1 MTATVPDGPPVML
14 CRECDGMTFTLV
26 ACRCTYY
33 GNTLLVSDEDRA
45 PGEPYHNCLECDGVG
60 TVGRP
65 CHDCRQTGRRR
76 AQLVLT
82 VANLDTGAVASA
94 NVVPGVVEPA
104 RGPDADPGWY
114 LRLAPLLRDLAAR
127 VGATSWTDVNGAG
140 SPDGPLVML
149 PKQWRP
155 ELPASD
161 RKVLEA
167 DAIARCSHDP
177 WRLYLGR
184 TTSEPPRDPAAEL
197 ARLCRLADL
206 LCLDLVIEAR
216 RVEARRVEAR
226 TVGARTVGA
235 RRVDGR
241 PVDAGQ
247 VWTVDDLTW
256 HLRYEVSGGPV
267 PTEARCRAENLT
279 TAITGTS
286 DLDAF
291 YGLEERG
298 RTAPAHHL
306 TIGYRPPAEP
316 PDIDL
321 DQLERRILADCVDV
335 STGTPTFGAQA
346 IWRDDRWWH
355 TSLQV
360 ADTTE
365 TLSESSTGQI
375 HQRRGIVLRRG
386 WQPPAPSW
394 QGEAISYLEC
404 PDCDPTSRLRR
415 CYCRIGT
422 GVAAPDCPRCAG
434 AGRAPSPLRCDT
446 CRGSRRLYQDVTITL
461 TDLTSRVVHL
471 SWRVDA
477 AGWLTSEL
485 SWQVDDSRQPVGE
498 QTWRLGDRVPA
509 PHVGTHPGGKPL
521 HQLPARFRLG
531 ERARDFGVRPDDLTE
546 LDGGGDL
553 DHNLRYGTVTLH
565 RVGDDPLTEYVRSAA
580 RGRPGARLFVLA
592 RRPDV
597 PPLADLIRLA
607 LGLRLAV
614 TVTIVDH
621 VRNAGD
627 LRLIQDEC
635 WDVSVGARGGT
646 VVPADPPARSTP
658 EAATAFC
665 LDYLELVIAGAVPD
679 DPIAPIPVLQC
690 PTPTVVD
697 DPVPLLRR
705 LARHHA
711 GQPVAAHY
719 TGDTCQLLLRER
731 DSVRPLATAPTLPA
745 AVTVLGLLSG
755 HGDSDE

>member
-1 MTATVPDGPPVML
+1 MS
-14 CRECDGMTFTLV
+14 FILV
-26 ACRCTYY
+26 RCRCTYY
-33 GNTLLVSDEDRA
+33 GNKMLVSDDDRA

-104 RGPDADPGWY
+104 RGPEDDPGWY
-114 LRLAPLLRDLAAR
+114 LPVAPLLRDLAAR
-127 VGATSWTDVNGAG
+127 VGATSWTDVNGSG

-155 ELPASD
+155 DLPASD

-167 DAIARCSHDP
+167 DAIARRSNDP

-184 TTSEPPRDPAAEL
+184 TASEPPRDPAAEL

-226 TVGARTVGA
+226 RVEAGTVGA

-241 PVDAGQ
+241 PVDAGRIR
-247 VWTVDDLTW
+247 TVDDLTW
-256 HLRYEVSGGPV
+256 HLRYEVAGGPV
-267 PTEARCRAENLT
+267 PTEARCHADDLT
-279 TAITGTS
+279 AAITGTS
-286 DLDAF
+286 DLDAC

-306 TIGYRPPAEP
+306 ASGYRPPAEP

-321 DQLERRILADCVDV
+321 DQLERRIIADCVDV
-335 STGTPTFGAQA
+335 STGTPTAGAQA
-346 IWRDDRWWH
+346 IWRDGRWWH

-365 TLSESSTGQI
+365 ILSESPTGQI
-375 HQRRGIVLRRG
+375 HQRSRIIVERG

-394 QGEAISYLEC
+394 QGRPVPYVEC

-415 CYCRIGT
+415 CHCLLGT
-422 GVAAPDCPRCAG
+422 GVAEPDCPRCAG
-434 AGRAPSPLRCDT
+434 AGRAPSPFRCDT
-446 CRGSRRLYQDVTITL
+446 CGGSRRLYRDVSIIL
-461 TDLTSRVVHL
+461 TDLSSRVVHL
-471 SWRVDA
+471 NWRVDE
-477 AGWLTSEL
+477 AGWLASGLTL
-485 SWQVDDSRQPVGE
+485 QLDDSKRPVGE
-498 QTWRLGDRVPA
+498 HAWQLGDRVLA
-509 PHVGTHPGGKPL
+509 PHVATHPGGKPL
-521 HQLPARFRLG
+521 HQLPAQFRLG
-531 ERARDFGVRPDDLTE
+531 KRAGDFGVRPDDLTE

-553 DHNLRYGTVTLH
+553 DHSLRHGTVTLH
-565 RVGDDPLTEYVRSAA
+565 RAGDDPLTEYVSNAA
-580 RGRPGARLFVLA
+580 RGRPAARLFVLA

-597 PPLADLIRLA
+597 PPLAHLIRLA
-607 LGLRLAV
+607 LGLRLAA

-627 LRLIQDEC
+627 LRLIQGER
-635 WDVSVGARGGT
+635 WDVSIGPPSGVIT
-646 VVPADPPARSTP
+646 PADPPTRSTP

-665 LDYLELVIAGAVPD
+665 LDYLELVIAGSVPD
-679 DPIAPIPVLQC
+679 DPIEPIPVPQC
-690 PTPTVVD
+690 PTPMIVD

-719 TGDTCQLLLRER
+719 TGDTCQLLLRDR
-731 DSVRPLATAPTLPA
+731 DGVRPLATAATLAA
-745 AVTVLGLLSG
+745 AVGALGLLSR
-755 HGDSDE
+755 HGESDERGKG